1 MNKCKVSAS
10 QRNSR
15 TQLLFETKPNGITPS
30 FPEEDV
36 QISTIYISNGLEG
49 TWLYFKLCK
58 WALMGSSYRLVNGV
72 LWCISRKPRVLPNR
86 NFTDWIYTNVFESG
100 KTDAFANQ
108 LSAIGSTNSGIVY
121 EALGFSLKDSDIHSC
136 LKRSRRVVKR

>member
-15 TQLLFETKPNGITPS
+15 TQLLSETKPNGITPS

-72 LWCISRKPRVLPNR
+72 LWCISRKPRFHGAVEYCQIATLQIEYIR
-86 NFTDWIYTNVFESG
+86 M
-100 KTDAFANQ
+100 
-108 LSAIGSTNSGIVY
+108 
-121 EALGFSLKDSDIHSC
+121 C
-136 LKRSRRVVKR
+136 LKVVKRMLLPISCQQSDRQTVELCMKLWDFH